1 MMRKYFFLILFSFW
15 FVSFLAQNPNWSVNA
30 SNYQYSM
37 TFTASLNTNG
47 TTLSSSGDI
56 VAAFVNGE
64 VRGVANVVYVSAY
77 NKYVAYLSVYA
88 NTNGETISFKMYD
101 SDIDAIIASAETYN
115 FSIDAT
121 VGGVFQSYSI
131 ANPAL
136 NKDAVLNS
144 FSFKA
149 ITGVSAS
156 ILNNRIDIV
165 LPFGTD
171 TTNLIAEYGISA
183 GATFF
188 VDFTN
193 QISGETS
200 QNFTNTVS
208 YKLMSENEAT
218 LINYDVH
225 VALELANTDPPQL
238 ILSSD
243 VNAFVKQA
251 PVVINVQTNVAISG
265 FTTEDILLSNAVV
278 SAMNKVDE
286 LNYVLQ
292 IIPIQ
297 QGLFSIE
304 IPGNSVFNNENE
316 GNGTSNKLNY
326 TYDLIHPYVLSI
338 KRENPLNEITTADAL
353 AFTVLFSEPVDN
365 VLSSDFMSVSEATF
379 TVAKENDSTYLITVM
394 GIEDFYGAVY
404 LNIKPVNTI
413 QDKGGNLLMNAVIN
427 VNQN

>member
-1 MMRKYFFLILFSFW
+1 MKNYFF
-15 FVSFLAQNPNWSVNA
+15 FLALLLIALKVNAQDSNWSVNA
-30 SNYQYSM
+30 ADYQYNM
-37 TFTASLNTNG
+37 AFTTFLSVNG
-47 TTLSSSGDI
+47 TTLSSSEDK

-64 VRGVANVVYVSAY
+64 VRGVANLVYVSAY

-101 SDIDAIIASAETYN
+101 SDINAIIASTETYN

-136 NKDAVLNS
+136 SKDAVLNS
-144 FSFKA
+144 FSFKG
-149 ITGVSAS
+149 ITAVSAS
-156 ILNNRIDIV
+156 ILNNIIDIV

-171 TTNLIAEYGISA
+171 TTNLIAEYSISA

-208 YKLMSENEAT
+208 YKQMSENEAT
-218 LINYDVH
+218 LIDYDVH

-251 PVVINVQTNVAISG
+251 PVVIDVQTNVAISG

-278 SAMNKVDE
+278 AAMNKVDE
-286 LNYVLQ
+286 LNYILQ

-304 IPGNSVFNNENE
+304 IPENTVLNIDSE
-316 GNGTSNKLNY
+316 GNTISNKLIF
-326 TYDLIHPYVLSI
+326 TYDLVSPYVAAI
-338 KRENPLNEITTADAL
+338 KRSNPVEEITK
-353 AFTVLFSEPVDN
+353 DN
-365 VLSSDFMSVSEATF
+365 TLVFMVTFNEDVENVSSSDFMSVSDATF
-379 TVAKENDSTYLITVM
+379 TVAKENYSTYLITVM

-413 QDKGGNLLMNAVIN
+413 QDKAGNLLMNTVIN

>member
-1 MMRKYFFLILFSFW
+1 MRKYFFLILFSFC

-37 TFTASLNTNG
+37 TFTASLNTNA
-47 TTLSSSGDI
+47 TTLSSSEDK

-64 VRGVANVVYVSAY
+64 VRGVANVVYEAAY

-101 SDIDAIIASAETYN
+101 SDTDAIVASAETHN

-121 VGGVFQSYSI
+121 IGGVFQSYSI

-136 NKDAVLNS
+136 SKDAVLNS
-144 FSFKA
+144 FSFKG
-149 ITGVSAS
+149 ITPVSAS

-171 TTNLIAEYGISA
+171 RTNLIAAYSISA

-188 VDFTN
+188 VDFTK
-193 QISGETS
+193 QISGVTS
-200 QNFTNTVS
+200 QNFSNTVS
-208 YKLMSENEAT
+208 YKLMSEDEAR
-218 LINYDVH
+218 LIDYDVH
-225 VALELANTDPPQL
+225 VALELANTDVPQL
-238 ILSSD
+238 ILSSA

-251 PVVINVQTNVAISG
+251 PVGINVQTNVAISG

-286 LNYVLQ
+286 FNYVLQ

-316 GNGTSNKLNY
+316 GNATSNKLNY

-338 KRENPLNEITTADAL
+338 KRENPLNEITTADVL

-365 VLSSDFMSVSEATF
+365 VLASDFSSISGATITLVQETTAKYIV
-379 TVAKENDSTYLITVM
+379 TVNNLASYS
-394 GIEDFYGAVY
+394 GAVP
-404 LNIKPVNTI
+404 LNIKFTNTI
-413 QDKGGNLLMNAVIN
+413 QDSASNLLLNAVFN
-427 VNQN
+427 PRKN

>member
-1 MMRKYFFLILFSFW
+1 MKNFFFFLALLLIALK
-15 FVSFLAQNPNWSVNA
+15 VKAQDSNWSVNA
-30 SNYQYSM
+30 ADYQYNM
-37 TFTASLNTNG
+37 TFTAFLSING
-47 TTLSSSGDI
+47 TTLSSSEDK

-101 SDIDAIIASAETYN
+101 SDSDAIVASAETYN

-121 VGGVFQSYSI
+121 VGGVFQSFSI

-136 NKDAVLNS
+136 SNDAVLNS
-144 FSFKA
+144 FSFKG
-149 ITGVSAS
+149 ITTVSET

-171 TTNLIAEYGISA
+171 STNLIAEYSISA

-188 VDFTN
+188 VDFIN

-200 QNFTNTVS
+200 QNFTNAVS

-218 LINYDVH
+218 LIDYDVY
-225 VALELANTDPPQL
+225 VALEISNTDPPQL

-278 SAMNKVDE
+278 AAMNKVDE
-286 LNYVLQ
+286 LNYILQ

-316 GNGTSNKLNY
+316 GNAASNKLNY

-338 KRENPLNEITTADAL
+338 KRENPTDEITNSETL
-353 AFTVLFSEPVDN
+353 EFTVIFNEAVEN
-365 VLSSDFMSVSEATF
+365 VTSSVFDVISGASINLTKETAAKYIVTLTNIKNYTGIVS
-379 TVAKENDSTYLITVM
+379 
-394 GIEDFYGAVY
+394 
-404 LNIKPVNTI
+404 LNIKATNTI
-413 QDKGGNLLMNAVIN
+413 QDIAGNLLMNAVIN

>member
-1 MMRKYFFLILFSFW
+1 MKNYFF
-15 FVSFLAQNPNWSVNA
+15 FLALLLIALKVNAQDSNWSVNA
-30 SNYQYSM
+30 ADYQYNM
-37 TFTASLNTNG
+37 AFTTFLSVNG
-47 TTLSSSGDI
+47 TTLSSSEDK

-101 SDIDAIIASAETYN
+101 SDTDAIVASAETYN

-144 FSFKA
+144 FSFKG
-149 ITGVSAS
+149 ITAVSAS

-165 LPFGTD
+165 LPFGTAS
-171 TTNLIAEYGISA
+171 TNLIAEYSISA

-218 LINYDVH
+218 LIDYDVH
-225 VALELANTDPPQL
+225 VALEIANTDPPQL

-251 PVVINVQTNVAISG
+251 PVVVNVQTNVAISG

-304 IPGNSVFNNENE
+304 IPENTVLNIDSE
-316 GNGTSNKLNY
+316 GNEKSNKLIF
-326 TYDLIHPYVLSI
+326 TYDLVRPYVAAI
-338 KRENPLNEITTADAL
+338 KRSNPVEEITKDNTL
-353 AFTVLFSEPVDN
+353 AFMVTFNEDVEN
-365 VLSSDFMSVSEATF
+365 VSSSDFMSVSDATF

-413 QDKGGNLLMNAVIN
+413 QDKAGNLLMNTVIN

>member
-1 MMRKYFFLILFSFW
+1 MKNYFF
-15 FVSFLAQNPNWSVNA
+15 FLALLLIALKVNAQDSNWSVNA
-30 SNYQYSM
+30 ADYQYNM
-37 TFTASLNTNG
+37 TFTTFLSVNG
-47 TTLSSSGDI
+47 TTLSSSEDK

-101 SDIDAIIASAETYN
+101 SDSDAIVASAETYN

-121 VGGVFQSYSI
+121 VGGVFQSFSI

-136 NKDAVLNS
+136 SNDAVLNS
-144 FSFKA
+144 FSFKG
-149 ITGVSAS
+149 ITTVSET

-171 TTNLIAEYGISA
+171 STNLIAEYSISA

-188 VDFTN
+188 VDFIN

-200 QNFTNTVS
+200 QNFTNAVS

-218 LINYDVH
+218 LIDYDVY
-225 VALELANTDPPQL
+225 VALEISNTDPPQL

-278 SAMNKVDE
+278 AAMNKVDE
-286 LNYVLQ
+286 LNYILQ

-316 GNGTSNKLNY
+316 GNAASNKLNY

-338 KRENPLNEITTADAL
+338 KRKNPTDEITNSETL
-353 AFTVLFSEPVDN
+353 EFTVIFNEAVEN
-365 VLSSDFMSVSEATF
+365 VTSSVFDAISVASINLTKETA
-379 TVAKENDSTYLITVM
+379 AKYIVTLANIKNYT
-394 GIEDFYGAVY
+394 GIIS
-404 LNIKPVNTI
+404 LNIKATNTI
-413 QDKGGNLLMNAVIN
+413 QDIAGNLLMNAVIN

>member
-1 MMRKYFFLILFSFW
+1 MMRKYFLLVLCNFC

-37 TFTASLNTNG
+37 TFTASLNTNDV
-47 TTLSSSGDI
+47 TLSSSGDK

-64 VRGVANVVYVSAY
+64 VRGVANVVYEAAY

-101 SDIDAIIASAETYN
+101 SDNDAIVTSLETHN

-121 VGGVFQSYSI
+121 VGGVFQSFSI

-136 NKDAVLNS
+136 SNDAVLNS
-144 FSFKA
+144 FSFKE
-149 ITGVSAS
+149 ITPISAS
-156 ILNNRIDIV
+156 ILNNTIDIV
-165 LPFGTD
+165 LPSGTD
-171 TTNLIAEYGISA
+171 ITNLIAEYSIST

-188 VDFTN
+188 VDFTK
-193 QISGETS
+193 QISGVTS
-200 QNFTNTVS
+200 QNFSNTVS
-208 YKLMSENEAT
+208 YKLMSEDEAT
-218 LINYDVH
+218 LIDYDVH
-225 VALELANTDPPQL
+225 VALEISNTDPPQL

-243 VNAFVKQA
+243 VNSFVKQA
-251 PVVINVQTNVAISG
+251 PVVIDVQTNVAISG
-265 FTTEDILLSNAVV
+265 FTTEDILLSNAAV

-286 LNYVLQ
+286 LNYILQ

-316 GNGTSNKLNY
+316 GNLTSNKLNY

-338 KRENPLNEITTADAL
+338 KRKNPTDEITNSETL
-353 AFTVLFSEPVDN
+353 EFTVIFNEAVEN
-365 VLSSDFMSVSEATF
+365 VTSSVFDTISGASINLTKETA
-379 TVAKENDSTYLITVM
+379 AKYIVTLANIKNYT
-394 GIEDFYGAVY
+394 GIIS
-404 LNIKPVNTI
+404 LNIKATNTI
-413 QDKGGNLLMNAVIN
+413 QDIAGNLLMNAVIN

>member
-1 MMRKYFFLILFSFW
+1 MKNYFFLALLLIALK
-15 FVSFLAQNPNWSVNA
+15 VKAQDSNWSVNA
-30 SNYQYSM
+30 ADYQYTM
-37 TFTASLNTNG
+37 TFTAFLSVNG
-47 TTLSSSGDI
+47 TTLSSSEDK

-64 VRGVANVVYVSAY
+64 VRGVANLVYVSAY

-101 SDIDAIIASAETYN
+101 SDTDAIVTSAETHN

-121 VGGVFQSYSI
+121 VGGIFQSYSI

-136 NKDAVLNS
+136 NNDAFLNS
-144 FSFKA
+144 FSFKG
-149 ITGVSAS
+149 ITAVSAT
-156 ILNNRIDIV
+156 ILNNRIDIL
-165 LPFGTD
+165 LPSGTD
-171 TTNLIAEYGISA
+171 TTNLIAVYSIST

-208 YKLMSENEAT
+208 YTLISENEGT
-218 LINYDVH
+218 LIDYDVH
-225 VALELANTDPPQL
+225 VALEIVNTDPPQL
-238 ILSSD
+238 MLSSD

-251 PVVINVQTNVAISG
+251 PVGVNVQTNVAISG
-265 FTTEDILLSNAVV
+265 FTTEDILVSNAVV

-286 LNYVLQ
+286 FNYVLQ

-304 IPGNSVFNNENE
+304 IPRNTVLNIDSE
-316 GNGTSNKLNY
+316 GNETSNKLMF
-326 TYDLIHPYVLSI
+326 TYDLVRPYVAAI
-338 KRENPLNEITTADAL
+338 KRSNPVEEITKEDTL
-353 AFTVLFSEPVDN
+353 AFMVKFSEDVEN
-365 VLSSDFMSVSEATF
+365 VSSSDFMSVSNAIF
-379 TVAKENDSTYLITVM
+379 TVAKENDSTYLVTVR
-394 GIEDFYGAVY
+394 IEDSYGAVY

-413 QDKGGNLLMNAVIN
+413 QDKAGNLLMNAVIN

>member
-1 MMRKYFFLILFSFW
+1 MMRKYFFLILCSFW
-15 FVSFLAQNPNWSVNA
+15 SVSFLAQNPNWSVNA
-30 SNYQYSM
+30 SNYQHSM
-37 TFTASLNTNG
+37 TFTTSLNTNG
-47 TTLSSSGDI
+47 VTLSSSGDK

-64 VRGVANVVYVSAY
+64 VRGVANVVYEAAY
-77 NKYVAYLSVYA
+77 NKYLAYLSVYA

-101 SDIDAIIASAETYN
+101 SDTGAIVTSLETHN

-121 VGGVFQSYSI
+121 VGGVFQSFSI

-136 NKDAVLNS
+136 SKDAVLNS
-144 FSFKA
+144 FSFKG
-149 ITGVSAS
+149 ITS
-156 ILNNRIDIV
+156 ISETIQNNTIDIV

-171 TTNLIAEYGISA
+171 STNLIAEYSIST
-183 GATFF
+183 GAAFF

-193 QISGETS
+193 QISGGTS

-218 LINYDVH
+218 LIDYDVH
-225 VALELANTDPPQL
+225 VALEISNIDSPQL
-238 ILSSD
+238 ILSSN
-243 VNAFVKQA
+243 VNSFVKQA
-251 PVVINVQTNVAISG
+251 PVNVNVQTNVAISG

-286 LNYVLQ
+286 FNYILQ

-304 IPGNSVFNNENE
+304 IPGNSVFNAENE
-316 GNGTSNKLNY
+316 GNSTSNKLRY

-338 KRENPLNEITTADAL
+338 KRKNPTDEITNSETL
-353 AFTVLFSEPVDN
+353 EFTVIFNEAVKN
-365 VLSSDFMSVSEATF
+365 VTSSVFDLISGASINLTKETESKYIVTLTNIKNYTGIVS
-379 TVAKENDSTYLITVM
+379 
-394 GIEDFYGAVY
+394 
-404 LNIKPVNTI
+404 LNIKATNTI
-413 QDKGGNLLMNAVIN
+413 QDIAGNLLMNAVIN

>member
-1 MMRKYFFLILFSFW
+1 MKNYFF
-15 FVSFLAQNPNWSVNA
+15 FLALLLIALKVNAQDSNWSVNA
-30 SNYQYSM
+30 ADYQYNM
-37 TFTASLNTNG
+37 AFTTFLSVNG
-47 TTLSSSGDI
+47 TTLSSSEDK

-101 SDIDAIIASAETYN
+101 SDTDAIVASAETYN

-136 NKDAVLNS
+136 TKDAVLNS
-144 FSFKA
+144 FSFKG
-149 ITGVSAS
+149 ITAVSAS

-165 LPFGTD
+165 LPFGTAS
-171 TTNLIAEYGISA
+171 TNLIAEYSISA

-218 LINYDVH
+218 LIDYDVH
-225 VALELANTDPPQL
+225 VALEIANTDPPQL

-251 PVVINVQTNVAISG
+251 PVVVNVQTNVAISG

-304 IPGNSVFNNENE
+304 IPENTVLNIDSE
-316 GNGTSNKLNY
+316 GNEKSNKLIF
-326 TYDLIHPYVLSI
+326 TYDLVRPYVAAI
-338 KRENPLNEITTADAL
+338 KRSNPVEEITKDNTL
-353 AFTVLFSEPVDN
+353 AFMVTFNEDVEN
-365 VLSSDFMSVSEATF
+365 VSSSDFMSVSDATF

-413 QDKGGNLLMNAVIN
+413 QDKAGNLLMNTVIN

>member
-47 TTLSSSGDI
+47 ATLSSSGDI

-64 VRGVANVVYVSAY
+64 VRGVANVVYEAAY

-101 SDIDAIIASAETYN
+101 SDTDAIVTSLKTYN
-115 FSIDAT
+115 FSIDDS

-136 NKDAVLNS
+136 SNDAVLNS
-144 FSFKA
+144 FSFKG
-149 ITGVSAS
+149 ITPVSAS

-171 TTNLIAEYGISA
+171 NTNLIAEYSIST
-183 GATFF
+183 GANFF

-278 SAMNKVDE
+278 AAMNKVDE
-286 LNYVLQ
+286 LNYILQ

-304 IPGNSVFNNENE
+304 IPRNTVLNIDSE
-316 GNGTSNKLNY
+316 GNTISNKLIF
-326 TYDLIHPYVLSI
+326 TYDLVSPYVAAI
-338 KRENPLNEITTADAL
+338 KRSNPVEEITKDNTL
-353 AFTVLFSEPVDN
+353 AFMVTFSEDVEN
-365 VLSSDFMSVSEATF
+365 VSSSDFMSVSDATF

-413 QDKGGNLLMNAVIN
+413 QDKAGNLFMNAVIN

>member
-1 MMRKYFFLILFSFW
+1 MKNYFFLALLLISLK
-15 FVSFLAQNPNWSVNA
+15 VKAQDSNWSVNA
-30 SNYQYSM
+30 ADYQYTM
-37 TFTASLNTNG
+37 TFTAFLSVNG
-47 TTLSSSGDI
+47 TTLSSSEDK

-64 VRGVANVVYVSAY
+64 VRGVANLVYVSAY

-101 SDIDAIIASAETYN
+101 SDTDAIVTSAATHN

-121 VGGVFQSYSI
+121 VGGIFQSYSI

-136 NKDAVLNS
+136 SNDAFLNS
-144 FSFKA
+144 FSFKG
-149 ITGVSAS
+149 ITAVSAT
-156 ILNNRIDIV
+156 ILNNRIDIL
-165 LPFGTD
+165 LPSGTD
-171 TTNLIAEYGISA
+171 TTNLIAVYSIST

-208 YKLMSENEAT
+208 YTLISENEGT
-218 LINYDVH
+218 LIDYDVH
-225 VALELANTDPPQL
+225 VALEIVNTDPPQL
-238 ILSSD
+238 MLSSD

-251 PVVINVQTNVAISG
+251 PVDVNVQTNVAISG
-265 FTTEDILLSNAVV
+265 FTTEDILVSNAVV

-286 LNYVLQ
+286 FNYVLQ

-304 IPGNSVFNNENE
+304 IPRNTVLNIDSE
-316 GNGTSNKLNY
+316 GNETSNKLMF
-326 TYDLIHPYVLSI
+326 TYDLVKPYVAAI
-338 KRENPLNEITTADAL
+338 KRSNPVEEITKEDTL
-353 AFTVLFSEPVDN
+353 AFMVTFSEDVEN
-365 VLSSDFMSVSEATF
+365 VSSSDFMSVSNAIF

-394 GIEDFYGAVY
+394 RIEDSYGAVY

-413 QDKGGNLLMNAVIN
+413 QDKAGNLLMNAVIN

>member
-1 MMRKYFFLILFSFW
+1 
-15 FVSFLAQNPNWSVNA
+15 
-30 SNYQYSM
+30 M
-37 TFTASLNTNG
+37 TFTTFLSVNG
-47 TTLSSSGDI
+47 TTLSSSEDK
-56 VAAFVNGE
+56 VAAFVNGQ

-101 SDIDAIIASAETYN
+101 SDTDAIVASAETYN

-121 VGGVFQSYSI
+121 VGGVFQSFSI

-136 NKDAVLNS
+136 SNDAVLNS
-144 FSFKA
+144 FSFKG
-149 ITGVSAS
+149 ITTVSET

-171 TTNLIAEYGISA
+171 STNLIAEYSISA

-188 VDFTN
+188 VDFIN

-200 QNFTNTVS
+200 QNFTNAVS

-218 LINYDVH
+218 LIDYDVY
-225 VALELANTDPPQL
+225 VALEISNTDPPQL

-278 SAMNKVDE
+278 AAMNKVDE
-286 LNYVLQ
+286 LNYILQ

-316 GNGTSNKLNY
+316 GNAASNKLNY

-338 KRENPLNEITTADAL
+338 KRENPTDEITNSETL
-353 AFTVLFSEPVDN
+353 EFTVIFNEAVEN
-365 VLSSDFMSVSEATF
+365 VTSSVFDVISGASINLTKETA
-379 TVAKENDSTYLITVM
+379 AKYIVTLANIKNYT
-394 GIEDFYGAVY
+394 GIIS
-404 LNIKPVNTI
+404 LNIKATNTI
-413 QDKGGNLLMNAVIN
+413 QDIAGNLLMNAVIN

>member
-30 SNYQYSM
+30 SSYQYSM
-37 TFTASLNTNG
+37 TFTSFLNVNA
-47 TTLSSSGDI
+47 TTLSSSEDK

-77 NKYVAYLSVYA
+77 NKYVVYLSVYA

-101 SDIDAIIASAETYN
+101 SNTDAIVPSVETHD
-115 FSIDAT
+115 FSVDGT
-121 VGGVFQSYSI
+121 VGGVFQSFSI

-136 NKDAVLNS
+136 SNDAVLNS
-144 FSFKA
+144 FSFKG
-149 ITGVSAS
+149 ITTVSET

-165 LPFGTD
+165 LPYGTD
-171 TTNLIAEYGISA
+171 TTNLIAEYSIST

-188 VDFTN
+188 VDYTN

-200 QNFTNTVS
+200 QNFTNIVP

-218 LINYDVH
+218 LIDYDVH
-225 VALELANTDPPQL
+225 VTVAVSNTDPPQL
-238 ILSSD
+238 ILSSA

-251 PVVINVQTNVAISG
+251 PVGINVQSNVAISG
-265 FTTEDILLSNAVV
+265 FTTEDISLSNAVV

-286 LNYVLQ
+286 FNYVLQ

-304 IPGNSVFNNENE
+304 IPENSVFNTENE
-316 GNGTSNKLNY
+316 GNSVSNKLNY
-326 TYDLIHPYVLSI
+326 TYDLIQPYVVAIKRKNPTDEITDSETLEFTVTFNEAVENVTSSVFDLISGASI
-338 KRENPLNEITTADAL
+338 KLTKETAAEYIVTL
-353 AFTVLFSEPVDN
+353 TN
-365 VLSSDFMSVSEATF
+365 IKNYTGIVS
-379 TVAKENDSTYLITVM
+379 
-394 GIEDFYGAVY
+394 
-404 LNIKPVNTI
+404 LNIKATNTI
-413 QDKGGNLLMNAVIN
+413 QDIAGNLLMNAVIN
-427 VNQN
+427 VHQN